1 MTRLGYFE
9 KTFASNFLTKVAQIF
24 SGFLGSSD
32 KCPFLVKTVQGSF
45 WATLGGGIWATLKGN
60 WATIYINIRSHCK
73 QV

>member
-45 WATLGGGIWATLKGN
+45 WATLGGGNLGYFEGKLG
-60 WATIYINIRSHCK
+60 YYLY
-73 QV
+73 